1 MHDLAML
8 REDDLNRFYT
18 RDIIGDLL
26 VDQLN
31 EVVINSFLDLGAG
44 DGSLSR
50 SVFKRWKNATGVTID
65 LDSGI
70 KPDLGSDHSYKHFHY
85 FLDILKS
92 DLKVIG
98 DKHGTF
104 DLAVCNPPFFKP
116 DWIKEHS
123 DFIDEVNLLVGLP
136 KKTDLNAEII
146 FLAQNLRML
155 RVGGQLAIILPDNII
170 TGHRFANFRSELTQK
185 HCIQK
190 VVQLPS
196 HSCHWTEARC
206 FVLFIKKSTKQ
217 AQSIKL
223 LKLNKDQSYSKVI
236 SIPFEAAKQRLDYEY
251 HAARTALGDNLS
263 NLMVCGAEIRRG
275 SVSSAQARNLSF
287 QTFHTSDF
295 KEIMSDGTI
304 SFPDE
309 NNHLAP
315 NKYIECISG
324 DILLARIDRKLH
336 KKVAIVKSGSAVIT
350 DCVYRVRLPESIRE
364 LAFQALRSE
373 EGAYALRAVTKG
385 VGARLLGKADLLQ
398 LPLKIHHGTTL
409 PKSTVLESHRPLF

>member
-1 MHDLAML
+1 MHDLATL

-31 EVVINSFLDLGAG
+31 DVVVNSFLDLGAG

-50 SVFKRWKNATGVTID
+50 SAFKRWKNATGVTVD
-65 LDSGI
+65 LDSDS
-70 KPDLGSDHSYKHFHY
+70 KPDLGSDHSYNHFHY

-98 DKHGTF
+98 DKYGTF

-116 DWIKEHS
+116 DWTREHS
-123 DFIDEVNLLVGLP
+123 DFVDEVNLLGGLP

-155 RVGGQLAIILPDNII
+155 RVGGQLAIILPDNVI
-170 TGHRFANFRSELTQK
+170 TGHRFANFRLELTQK

-206 FVLFIKKSTKQ
+206 FVLFLKKNVKQ
-217 AQSIKL
+217 TPSIEL
-223 LKLNKDQSYSKVI
+223 LKFNRDQSYSNVI
-236 SIPFEAAKQRLDYEY
+236 SIPFEGAKQRLDYNY
-251 HAARTALGDNLS
+251 HAAQKALGDNLS

-275 SVSSAQARNLSF
+275 SVSSAQARNSSF
-287 QTFHTSDF
+287 QTFHTSDY
-295 KEIMSDGTI
+295 KEMMPDGTV
-304 SFPDE
+304 SFPDQI
-309 NNHLAP
+309 NTLP
-315 NKYIECISG
+315 SNKYIECVPG
-324 DILLARIDRKLH
+324 DILLARVDRKLH
-336 KKVAIVKSGSAVIT
+336 QKVAIVKSGSAVIT

-373 EGAYALRAVTKG
+373 EGAYALQAVTKG

-398 LPLKIHHGTTL
+398 LPLKIQQGTNLSKNTA
-409 PKSTVLESHRPLF
+409 LESHRPLF